1 MQDSREM
8 NYGNKFQNKSSSLN
22 LGEDEEVADELN
34 DNSMRFSK
42 DGFPQ
47 QGDNICQIKRYNE
60 VCSTKTYTI
69 KHWLKGAPEIWV
81 QVA

>member
-1 MQDSREM
+1 M

-34 DNSMRFSK
+34 DNSRRFSK

-47 QGDNICQIKRYNE
+47 QEDNICQIK
-60 VCSTKTYTI
+60 
-69 KHWLKGAPEIWV
+69 
-81 QVA
+81 

>member
-1 MQDSREM
+1 M
-8 NYGNKFQNKSSSLN
+8 NYGNEFQNKSSSLN

-47 QGDNICQIKRYNE
+47 QGDSIGQIK
-60 VCSTKTYTI
+60 
-69 KHWLKGAPEIWV
+69 
-81 QVA
+81 